1 MDIYS
6 ILIHMNIGDGMDCWR
21 IGIDIGGAFTD
32 LYATSAKSM
41 ENIWVKVESTPP
53 NFEKGVL
60 QGIMELEKAGVHVK
74 DAAYII
80 HGQTVVVNTI
90 ITRSGA
96 RVGFIT
102 TEGFDTLEIQRA
114 NRRDIFNFM
123 YRKPLPFVSR
133 CMTAWVNERVDSDGS
148 IYKPLNENDAEKA
161 INLLLN
167 KNAESLA
174 IGFINSYVNP
184 SHEVKTKEIAER
196 ILKEKCIE
204 NIFITISSDLSREWR
219 EYERF
224 STAVLN
230 AYVQPIFVRYLR
242 KLENILR
249 KKGFQGTFY
258 ITLSSGGVVTSE
270 YAKSYPITTIEG
282 GPISGIIGG
291 TRLASLLGIRNI
303 IVIDGGSTTTK
314 AGLAK
319 DLTPRV
325 HTEYWIEQDEWNAG
339 YPLRVPTLDIH
350 EVGLGGTSIIWV
362 DDAGNLRVGPEAA
375 GARPGPACY
384 GVGGSKPTLTD
395 AYVVAGY
402 LNPNYLL
409 GGKLRIFKDKAFD
422 ALRDVAKS
430 LGLDIVKA
438 AYGAIMV
445 ANDLAANL
453 IRQISVKKG
462 YDPREFTLVAHGGAG
477 PMFAPFIAEELQASS
492 IMVPSIPS
500 GVFNAWGMIGLDIRH
515 EVIQTNMMLIR
526 ESENFTDSINM
537 FFEDLENKVKEIFR
551 NEGIDPQTIEIL
563 KYLDM
568 RYEGQ
573 AHALK
578 IPFFSNKINGL
589 KDVAER
595 FHEAHYNEYG
605 FNLPEGNIEIV
616 NFHVVGVHKVTPP
629 SIEKRSAQGS
639 VEDAHLGEREI
650 RTESEEVL
658 VPIYKKENLP
668 SNAILKGPCIIEGDT
683 STVIVTQDF
692 KAIHDEYGNIILI
705 KAGGDSDE

>member
-1 MDIYS
+1 MDY
-6 ILIHMNIGDGMDCWR
+6 WR

-32 LYATSAKSM
+32 LYAASAKSG

-53 NFEKGVL
+53 NFEEGVL
-60 QGIMELEKAGVHVK
+60 KGIMELERSGVHVR

-102 TEGFDTLEIQRA
+102 TEGFDTMEIQRA
-114 NRRDIFNFM
+114 NRRDLFNFR
-123 YRKPLPFVSR
+123 YRKPLPFVSKY
-133 CMTAWVNERVDSDGS
+133 MTTWVNERMDSDGS
-148 IYKPLNENDAEKA
+148 IYKPLNESETERAVNF
-161 INLLLN
+161 LLN
-167 KNAESLA
+167 RNAESLA

-184 SHEVKTKEIAER
+184 DHEVKTKEIAKR
-196 ILKEKCIE
+196 ILKERGIE
-204 NIFITISSDLSREWR
+204 KPFITISSDLSREWR

-230 AYVQPIFVRYLR
+230 AYVQPVFVRYLE
-242 KLENILR
+242 KLESILR
-249 KKGFQGTFY
+249 KKGFHGIFY

-270 YAKSYPITTIEG
+270 YAKNYPITTIEG

-319 DLTPRV
+319 DLAPMV

-384 GVGGSKPTLTD
+384 GVSGSKPTLTD

-402 LNPNYLL
+402 LNPKYLL
-409 GGKLRIFKDKAFD
+409 GGRLRIFKDKAFN
-422 ALRDVAKS
+422 ALRDVAES
-430 LGLDIVKA
+430 LGLDADEA
-438 AYGAIMV
+438 AYGAIRV

-477 PMFAPFIAEELQASS
+477 PMFAPFIAEELQVSS
-492 IMVPSIPS
+492 VMVPTIPS

-515 EVIQTNMMLIR
+515 EIIQTNMMLIR
-526 ESENFTDSINM
+526 ESEDSIYSINR
-537 FFEDLENKVKEIFR
+537 FFEELENKVKEIFR
-551 NEGIDPQTIEIL
+551 DEGIDPRTIEIM

-578 IPFFSNKINGL
+578 IQCLSGKL
-589 KDVAER
+589 RRVEDVAER
-595 FHEAHYNEYG
+595 FHEEHYNEYG
-605 FNLPEGNIEIV
+605 FNLPKGNIEIV
-616 NFHVVGVHKVTPP
+616 NFHVVGVHRVTPP
-629 SIEKRSAQGS
+629 NIEKRAVHGS
-639 VEDAHLGEREI
+639 LKDAHLGEREVYM
-650 RTESEEVL
+650 ESEEVL

-668 SNAILKGPCIIEGDT
+668 SDAILKGPCIIESDT
-683 STVIVTQDF
+683 STVIVTQGF

-705 KAGGDSDE
+705 KAGVDSPE